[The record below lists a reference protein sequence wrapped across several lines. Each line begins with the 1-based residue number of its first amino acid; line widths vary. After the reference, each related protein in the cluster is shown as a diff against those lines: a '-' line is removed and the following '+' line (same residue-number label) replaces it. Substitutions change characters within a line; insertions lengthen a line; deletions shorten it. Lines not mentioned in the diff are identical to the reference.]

1 MLQSH
6 EYSRTGNPTRDV
18 LEQVLA
24 NLEGAK
30 YGIRS
35 INITLV

>member
-1 MLQSH
+1 MQSC

-18 LEQVLA
+18 LENVLA

-30 YGIRS
+30 HG
-35 INITLV
+35 TAQ